1 MLFLAMWTGDIMT
14 DIPNAYELIVFI
26 LKYIGIYNPIYNVF
40 ENLGLEYLL
49 RIIIILVE
57 IAILFVFILLTV
69 MFLTWMER
77 KVVAMV
83 QARYGP
89 MVTGPRGLLQP
100 VMDGVKLIG
109 KEDLIPAKADRWVFT
124 LAPFLVFIPALLVFI
139 PLPFG
144 ESLIISDLKVGL
156 LYIIAISAMS
166 PIAILIAGWASNNK
180 YSLMGAMRA
189 VAQDISYTI
198 PLALS
203 AIAVVLFTG
212 SLSTVDIVT
221 TQSGTWFGFI
231 PKWFIF
237 LQPLGFILFLIASIA
252 EMGRIPFDFQESE
265 SELVAGFFTEY
276 SGMKFAMFFLAEY
289 AHLFSVSAI
298 VVTLFLGGWSVPFLN
313 FFPASLVPI
322 ISLVVFLV
330 KTYAVIFFAMWL
342 RDTVPRM
349 RIDQLLNLGWKIM
362 IPLALINL
370 LVTAFILTAGRY

>member
-1 MLFLAMWTGDIMT
+1 MFA
-14 DIPNAYELIVFI
+14 NAYELIVFT
-26 LKYIGIYNPIYNVF
+26 LNYIGIYEPVNNTF
-40 ENLGLEYLL
+40 KTLGIEYVL
-49 RIIIILVE
+49 RIIIVLVE
-57 IAILFVFILLTV
+57 IAILFVFALLTI

-109 KEDLIPAKADRWVFT
+109 KEDIIPAKADRWVFT
-124 LAPFLVFIPALLVFI
+124 LAPFLVFIPALLIFI

-144 ESLIISDLKVGL
+144 ESLIISDLSVGL
-156 LYIIAISAMS
+156 LYLIAISAVS
-166 PIAILIAGWASNNK
+166 PIAILLAGWASNNK

-198 PLALS
+198 PLAIS
-203 AIAVVLFTG
+203 AIAIVLFTG
-212 SLSTVDIVT
+212 SLSTVEIVT
-221 TQSGTWFGFI
+221 AQNGTWFGFI

-237 LQPLGFILFLIASIA
+237 LQPLGFVLFLIASIA

-265 SELVAGFFTEY
+265 QELVAGFFTEY

-298 VVTLFLGGWSVPFLN
+298 VVTLFLGGWS
-313 FFPASLVPI
+313 FPYISLLPAALVPLV
-322 ISLVVFLV
+322 SLGVFLV

-342 RDTVPRM
+342 RDTVPRV
-349 RIDQLLNLGWKIM
+349 RIDQLLSLGWKIM
-362 IPLALINL
+362 IPLALLNL
-370 LVTAFILTAGRY
+370 LVTGFLLTVGVFQ

>member
-1 MLFLAMWTGDIMT
+1 MWTGDMMFA
-14 DIPNAYELIVFI
+14 NAYELIVYI
-26 LKYIGIYNPIYNVF
+26 LNFIGIYEPINNIF
-40 ENLGLEYLL
+40 KTLGIEYVL
-49 RIIIILVE
+49 RIIIVVVE
-57 IAILFVFILLTV
+57 IAVLLVFALLTI

-109 KEDLIPAKADRWVFT
+109 KEDIIPAKADRWIFT
-124 LAPFLVFIPALLVFI
+124 LAPFLVFIPALLIFI

-144 ESLIISDLKVGL
+144 ESLIISDLNVGL
-156 LYIIAISAMS
+156 LYIIAISAVS
-166 PIAILIAGWASNNK
+166 PIAILLAGWASNNK
-180 YSLMGAMRA
+180 YSLMGAIRA

-203 AIAVVLFTG
+203 AIAIVLFTG
-212 SLSTVDIVT
+212 SLSTVDIVSA
-221 TQSGTWFGFI
+221 QSATWFGFI

-237 LQPLGFILFLIASIA
+237 LQPLGFLLFLIASIA

-265 SELVAGFFTEY
+265 QELVAGFFTEY

-298 VVTLFLGGWSVPFLN
+298 VVTLFLGGWSFPFLTVL
-313 FFPASLVPI
+313 PAALVPI
-322 ISLVVFLV
+322 VSLGIFLI

-342 RDTVPRM
+342 RDTVPRV
-349 RIDQLLNLGWKIM
+349 RIDQLLSLGWKIM
-362 IPLALINL
+362 IPLALLNL
-370 LVTAFILTAGRY
+370 LATGFLLTVGVF

>member
-1 MLFLAMWTGDIMT
+1 MWTGDIMFA
-14 DIPNAYELIVFI
+14 NAYELIVFI
-26 LKYIGIYNPIYNVF
+26 LNYIGIYEPVNNIF
-40 ENLGLEYLL
+40 KTLGIEYVL
-49 RIIIILVE
+49 RIIIVFVE
-57 IAILFVFILLTV
+57 IAVLFVFALLTI

-109 KEDLIPAKADRWVFT
+109 KEDIIPAKADRWVFT
-124 LAPFLVFIPALLVFI
+124 LAPFLVFIPALLIFI

-156 LYIIAISAMS
+156 LYIIAISAAS
-166 PIAILIAGWASNNK
+166 PIAILLAGWASNNK

-203 AIAVVLFTG
+203 AIAIVLFTG

-221 TQSGTWFGFI
+221 AQNGTWFGFI

-237 LQPLGFILFLIASIA
+237 LQPLGFVLFLIASIA

-265 SELVAGFFTEY
+265 QELVAGFFTEY

-298 VVTLFLGGWSVPFLN
+298 VVTLFLGGWS
-313 FFPASLVPI
+313 FPYISLLPAILVPLV
-322 ISLVVFLV
+322 SLGVFLI
-330 KTYAVIFFAMWL
+330 KTYAVIFFVMWL
-342 RDTVPRM
+342 RDTVPRV

-362 IPLALINL
+362 IPLALLNL
-370 LVTAFILTAGRY
+370 LVTGFLLTTGVFQ

>member
-1 MLFLAMWTGDIMT
+1 MLFLAMWTGDIMF
-14 DIPNAYELIVFI
+14 PNAYELIVYI
-26 LKYIGIYNPIYNVF
+26 LNFIGIYEPINNIF
-40 ENLGLEYLL
+40 KTLGIEYVL
-49 RIIIILVE
+49 RVIIVLVE
-57 IAILFVFILLTV
+57 IAVLVVFALLTI

-109 KEDLIPAKADRWVFT
+109 KEDIIPAKADRWVFT
-124 LAPFLVFIPALLVFI
+124 LAPFIVFIPALLIFI

-144 ESLIISDLKVGL
+144 ESLIISDLNVGL
-156 LYIIAISAMS
+156 LYIIAISAVS
-166 PIAILIAGWASNNK
+166 PIAILLAGWASNNK
-180 YSLMGAMRA
+180 YSLMGAIRA

-203 AIAVVLFTG
+203 AIAIVLFTG
-212 SLSTVDIVT
+212 SLSTVDIVSA
-221 TQSGTWFGFI
+221 QNGTWFGFI

-237 LQPLGFILFLIASIA
+237 LQPLGFLLFLIASIA

-265 SELVAGFFTEY
+265 QELVAGFFTEY

-298 VVTLFLGGWSVPFLN
+298 VVTLFLGGWSFPFLN
-313 FFPASLVPI
+313 LLPAGLVP
-322 ISLVVFLV
+322 LVSFGIFLV
-330 KTYAVIFFAMWL
+330 KTYVIIFFAMWL
-342 RDTVPRM
+342 RDTVPRV
-349 RIDQLLNLGWKIM
+349 RIDQLMNLGWKIM
-362 IPLALINL
+362 IPLALLNL
-370 LVTAFILTAGRY
+370 LATGFLLTAGVF

>member
-1 MLFLAMWTGDIMT
+1 MWTGDIMFA
-14 DIPNAYELIVFI
+14 NAYDLIVYI
-26 LKYIGIYNPIYNVF
+26 LNFIGIYEPINNIF
-40 ENLGLEYLL
+40 ETLGIEYVL
-49 RIIIILVE
+49 RIIIVFVE
-57 IAILFVFILLTV
+57 IAVLMVFALLTI

-77 KVVAMV
+77 KVVAIV

-109 KEDLIPAKADRWVFT
+109 KEDIIPAKADRWIFT
-124 LAPFLVFIPALLVFI
+124 LAPFIIFIPALLIFI

-156 LYIIAISAMS
+156 LYIIAISAVS
-166 PIAILIAGWASNNK
+166 PIAILLAGWASNNK

-203 AIAVVLFTG
+203 ALAIVLFTG
-212 SLSTVDIVT
+212 SLSTVDIVSA
-221 TQSGTWFGFI
+221 QSATWFGFI

-237 LQPLGFILFLIASIA
+237 LQPLGFLLFLIASIA

-265 SELVAGFFTEY
+265 QELVAGFFTEY

-298 VVTLFLGGWSVPFLN
+298 VVTLFLGGWSFPFLN
-313 FFPASLVPI
+313 LLPSGLVP
-322 ISLVVFLV
+322 LVSFGIFLV
-330 KTYAVIFFAMWL
+330 KTYAIIFFAMWL
-342 RDTVPRM
+342 RDTVPRV
-349 RIDQLLNLGWKIM
+349 RIDQLMNLGWKIM
-362 IPLALINL
+362 IPLALLNL
-370 LVTAFILTAGRY
+370 LATGFLLTAGVF

>member
-1 MLFLAMWTGDIMT
+1 MWTGDIMFA
-14 DIPNAYELIVFI
+14 NAYELIVFI
-26 LKYIGIYNPIYNVF
+26 LNFIGIYEPINNIF
-40 ENLGLEYLL
+40 KTLGIEYVL
-49 RIIIILVE
+49 RIIIVFAE
-57 IAILFVFILLTV
+57 IAVLLVFALLTI

-109 KEDLIPAKADRWVFT
+109 KEDIIPAKADRWVFT
-124 LAPFLVFIPALLVFI
+124 LAPFLVFIPALLIFI

-156 LYIIAISAMS
+156 LYIIAISAAS
-166 PIAILIAGWASNNK
+166 PIAILLAGWASNNK

-203 AIAVVLFTG
+203 AIAIVLFTG

-221 TQSGTWFGFI
+221 AQNGTWFGFI

-265 SELVAGFFTEY
+265 QELVAGFFTEY

-298 VVTLFLGGWSVPFLN
+298 VVTLFLGGWS
-313 FFPASLVPI
+313 FPYLSLLPAALVPLV
-322 ISLVVFLV
+322 SLGVFLV

-342 RDTVPRM
+342 RDTVPRV

-362 IPLALINL
+362 IPLALLNL
-370 LVTAFILTAGRY
+370 LVTGFLLTVGVFQ

>member
-1 MLFLAMWTGDIMT
+1 MIE
-14 DIPNAYELIVFI
+14 NAYQLIVYVLTLLGVYEWI
-26 LKYIGIYNPIYNVF
+26 YGIFQSFGIDYV
-40 ENLGLEYLL
+40 LQ
-49 RIIIILVE
+49 IIIVFVE
-57 IAILFVFILLTV
+57 IVILFAFVLVTV

-83 QARYGP
+83 QSRYGP

-109 KEDLIPAKADRWVFT
+109 KEDIIPAKADRWIFT
-124 LAPFLVFIPALLVFI
+124 LAPFIVFIPALLVFI

-144 ESLIISDLKVGL
+144 KSLIISDLRVGL

-166 PIAILIAGWASNNK
+166 PVALLLAGWASNNK

-198 PLALS
+198 PLALT
-203 AIAVVLFTG
+203 AIAVVMFTG
-212 SLSTVDIVT
+212 SLSTVDIVNA
-221 TQSGTWFGFI
+221 QGGTWFGII

-237 LQPLGFILFLIASIA
+237 IQPLGFILFLIASIA

-289 AHLFSVSAI
+289 AHLFAVSGI
-298 VVTLFLGGWSVPFLN
+298 IVTLFLGGWEGPALPFIPVQLT
-313 FFPASLVPI
+313 SLVI
-322 ISLVVFLV
+322 FLI

-342 RDTVPRM
+342 RDTVPRV

-362 IPLALINL
+362 VPLAVLNL
-370 LVTAFILTAGRY
+370 LLTGFIVVAGVI

>member
-1 MLFLAMWTGDIMT
+1 MWTGDTMFE
-14 DIPNAYELIVFI
+14 NAYELIVFI
-26 LKYIGIYNPIYNVF
+26 LNYIGIYKPINEIF
-40 ENLGLEYLL
+40 TMLGIEYVL
-49 RIIIILVE
+49 RIIIVTVE
-57 IAILFVFILLTV
+57 IAVVLVFALLTI

-100 VMDGVKLIG
+100 VVDGIKLIG
-109 KEDLIPAKADRWVFT
+109 KEDIIPAKADRWIFT
-124 LAPFLVFIPALLVFI
+124 LAPFIIFIPALLLFI

-144 ESLIISDLKVGL
+144 ESLIISDMNVGL
-156 LYIIAISAMS
+156 LYIIAISAVS
-166 PIAILIAGWASNNK
+166 PIAILLAGWASNNK
-180 YSLMGAMRA
+180 YSLMGAVRA

-203 AIAVVLFTG
+203 AIAIVLLTG

-221 TQSGTWFGFI
+221 AQTGTWFGFV

-265 SELVAGFFTEY
+265 QELVAGFFTEY

-298 VVTLFLGGWSVPFLN
+298 VVTLFLGGWSIPFLN
-313 FFPASLVPI
+313 LLPPVLVPLI
-322 ISLVVFLV
+322 TFGVFV
-330 KTYAVIFFAMWL
+330 FKTYIIIFFTMWL
-342 RDTVPRM
+342 RDTVPRV

-362 IPLALINL
+362 IPLALLNL
-370 LVTAFILTAGRY
+370 VVTGFLLTVGVF

>member
-1 MLFLAMWTGDIMT
+1 MIA
-14 DIPNAYELIVFI
+14 NAYELIVYI
-26 LKYIGIYNPIYNVF
+26 LTLLQVYEPLLNVF
-40 ENLGLEYLL
+40 QLLGIEYVLK
-49 RIIIILVE
+49 IIIVLVE
-57 IAILFVFILLTV
+57 LGILFVFVLLTV

-83 QARYGP
+83 QSRYGP

-109 KEDLIPAKADRWVFT
+109 KEDIVPAKADRWVFT
-124 LAPFLVFIPALLVFI
+124 LAPFIVFIPALLVFI

-144 ESLIISDLKVGL
+144 QSLIISDLRVGL
-156 LYIIAISAMS
+156 LYIIAISAVS
-166 PIAILIAGWASNNK
+166 PIAILLAGWASNNK

-198 PLALS
+198 PLALA
-203 AIAVVLFTG
+203 AIAVVMFTG
-212 SLSTVDIVT
+212 SLSTVDIVNA
-221 TQSGTWFGFI
+221 QDGTWFGII

-289 AHLFSVSAI
+289 AHLFAVSGI
-298 VVTLFLGGWSVPFLN
+298 VVTLFLGGWALPILPFVP
-313 FFPASLVPI
+313 AALVPLV
-322 ISLVVFLV
+322 SLGVFLV

-342 RDTVPRM
+342 RDTVPRV
-349 RIDQLLNLGWKIM
+349 RIDQLLNIGWKIM
-362 IPLALINL
+362 IPLALLNL
-370 LVTAFILTAGRY
+370 LVTGFLITAGVFK

>member
-1 MLFLAMWTGDIMT
+1 M
-14 DIPNAYELIVFI
+14 NAYELIVNI
-26 LKYIGIYNPIYNVF
+26 LTALGVYEPVLNVF
-40 ENLGLEYLL
+40 KAFGAEYGLKVT
-49 RIIIILVE
+49 IVFVE
-57 IAILFVFILLTV
+57 IAVLMAFVLVTV

-83 QARYGP
+83 QVRYGP

-109 KEDLIPAKADRWVFT
+109 KEDIIPAEADRWIFT
-124 LAPFLVFIPALLVFI
+124 LAPFIVFIPALLVFI

-144 ESLIISDLKVGL
+144 QYLIISDLRVGL
-156 LYIIAISAMS
+156 LYIIAISAIS
-166 PIAILIAGWASNNK
+166 PVAILLAGWASNNK

-198 PLALS
+198 PLTLA

-212 SLSTVDIVT
+212 SLSTVDIVNA
-221 TQSGTWFGFI
+221 QSGTWFGII
-231 PKWFIF
+231 PQWFIF

-252 EMGRIPFDFQESE
+252 EMGRIPFDLQESE

-276 SGMKFAMFFLAEY
+276 TGMKFAMFFLAEY
-289 AHLFSVSAI
+289 AHLFAVSGI
-298 VVTLFLGGWSVPFLN
+298 IVTLFLGGWNGPMLSFIPAFAVPLV
-313 FFPASLVPI
+313 SLVY
-322 ISLVVFLV
+322 FLI

-342 RDTVPRM
+342 RDTVPRV

-362 IPLALINL
+362 VPLALLNL
-370 LVTAFILTAGRY
+370 LVTGFLVTAGVI

>member
-1 MLFLAMWTGDIMT
+1 MIA
-14 DIPNAYELIVFI
+14 NAYELIVYI
-26 LKYIGIYNPIYNVF
+26 LNVIRIYEPINNVF
-40 ENLGLEYLL
+40 KNLGIEYVL
-49 RIIIILVE
+49 RIIIVLVE
-57 IAILFVFILLTV
+57 IAILFVFVLLTI

-109 KEDLIPAKADRWVFT
+109 KEDIIPAKADRWVFT

-144 ESLIISDLKVGL
+144 ESLIISDFRVGL
-156 LYIIAISAMS
+156 LYIIAISAIS
-166 PIAILIAGWASNNK
+166 PIAILLAGWASNNK

-198 PLALS
+198 PLALA

-212 SLSTVDIVT
+212 SLSTVDIVNA
-221 TQSGTWFGFI
+221 QSGTWFGII

-237 LQPLGFILFLIASIA
+237 LQPIGFILFLIASIA

-289 AHLFSVSAI
+289 AHLFAVSGI
-298 VVTLFLGGWSVPFLN
+298 VVTLFLGGWSFPILPFI
-313 FFPASLVPI
+313 PAALVPLG
-322 ISLVVFLV
+322 SLVVFLA
-330 KTYAVIFFAMWL
+330 KTYAVIFFAMWV

-349 RIDQLLNLGWKIM
+349 RIDQLLNIGWKIM
-362 IPLALINL
+362 IPLALLNL
-370 LVTAFILTAGRY
+370 LVTGFLLTAGVFQ

>member
-1 MLFLAMWTGDIMT
+1 MWTGDIMFA
-14 DIPNAYELIVFI
+14 NAYELIVFI
-26 LKYIGIYNPIYNVF
+26 LNFIGIYEPINNIF
-40 ENLGLEYLL
+40 KTLGIEYVL
-49 RIIIILVE
+49 RIIIVFAE
-57 IAILFVFILLTV
+57 IAVLLVFALLTI

-89 MVTGPRGLLQP
+89 MVTGPRGLFQP

-109 KEDLIPAKADRWVFT
+109 KEDIIPAKADRWVFT
-124 LAPFLVFIPALLVFI
+124 LAPFLVFIPALLIFI

-144 ESLIISDLKVGL
+144 ESLIISDLNVGL
-156 LYIIAISAMS
+156 LYIIAISAVS
-166 PIAILIAGWASNNK
+166 PIAILLAGWASNNK

-203 AIAVVLFTG
+203 AIAIVLFTG

-221 TQSGTWFGFI
+221 AQNGTWFGFI

-265 SELVAGFFTEY
+265 QELVAGFFTEY

-298 VVTLFLGGWSVPFLN
+298 VVTLFLGGWSFPYLSLLPAAVVPLV
-313 FFPASLVPI
+313 SLG
-322 ISLVVFLV
+322 VFLV

-342 RDTVPRM
+342 RDTVPRV

-362 IPLALINL
+362 IPLALLNL
-370 LVTAFILTAGRY
+370 LVTGFLLTVGVFQ

>member
-1 MLFLAMWTGDIMT
+1 MWTGDIMFA
-14 DIPNAYELIVFI
+14 NAYELIVFI
-26 LKYIGIYNPIYNVF
+26 LNYIGIYEPINNIF
-40 ENLGLEYLL
+40 KTLGIEYVL
-49 RIIIILVE
+49 RIIIVLVE
-57 IAILFVFILLTV
+57 IAILFVFALLTV

-109 KEDLIPAKADRWVFT
+109 KEDIIPAKADRWVFT
-124 LAPFLVFIPALLVFI
+124 LAPFLVFIPALLIFI

-144 ESLIISDLKVGL
+144 ESLIVSDLRVGL
-156 LYIIAISAMS
+156 LYLIAISAMS
-166 PIAILIAGWASNNK
+166 PIAILLAGWASNNK

-198 PLALS
+198 PLALC

-221 TQSGTWFGFI
+221 AQSGTWFGFI

-237 LQPLGFILFLIASIA
+237 LQPLGFVLFIIASIA

-265 SELVAGFFTEY
+265 QELVAGFFTEY

-298 VVTLFLGGWSVPFLN
+298 VVTLFLGGWSFPYLSLLPAAVVPLV
-313 FFPASLVPI
+313 SLG
-322 ISLVVFLV
+322 VFLV

-342 RDTVPRM
+342 RHTVPRV

-362 IPLALINL
+362 IPLALLNL
-370 LVTAFILTAGRY
+370 LVTGFLLTVGVFQ

>member
-1 MLFLAMWTGDIMT
+1 MLFLAMWTGDIMFA
-14 DIPNAYELIVFI
+14 NAYELIVFI
-26 LKYIGIYNPIYNVF
+26 LNFIGIYEPINNIF
-40 ENLGLEYLL
+40 KTLGIEYVL
-49 RIIIILVE
+49 RIIIVFVE
-57 IAILFVFILLTV
+57 IAVLFVFALLTI

-109 KEDLIPAKADRWVFT
+109 KEDIIPAKADRWVFT
-124 LAPFLVFIPALLVFI
+124 LAPFLVFIPALLIFI

-144 ESLIISDLKVGL
+144 ESLIISDLNVGL
-156 LYIIAISAMS
+156 LYIIAISAVS
-166 PIAILIAGWASNNK
+166 PIAILLAGWASNNK

-203 AIAVVLFTG
+203 AIAIVLFTG

-221 TQSGTWFGFI
+221 AQNGTWFGFI

-265 SELVAGFFTEY
+265 QELVAGFFTEY

-298 VVTLFLGGWSVPFLN
+298 VVTLFLGGWS
-313 FFPASLVPI
+313 FPYISLLPAALVPLV
-322 ISLVVFLV
+322 SLGVFLV

-342 RDTVPRM
+342 RDTVPRV

-362 IPLALINL
+362 IPLALLNL
-370 LVTAFILTAGRY
+370 LVTGFLLTVGVF

>member
-1 MLFLAMWTGDIMT
+1 MWTGDIMFA
-14 DIPNAYELIVFI
+14 NAYELIVFI
-26 LKYIGIYNPIYNVF
+26 LNFIGIYEPINNTF
-40 ENLGLEYLL
+40 KTLGIEYVL
-49 RIIIILVE
+49 RIIIVFAEIVVLLVF
-57 IAILFVFILLTV
+57 ALLTI

-89 MVTGPRGLLQP
+89 MVTGPRGLFQP

-109 KEDLIPAKADRWVFT
+109 KEDIIPAKADRWVFT
-124 LAPFLVFIPALLVFI
+124 LAPFLVFIPALLIFI

-144 ESLIISDLKVGL
+144 ESLIISDLNVGL
-156 LYIIAISAMS
+156 LYIIAISAVS
-166 PIAILIAGWASNNK
+166 PIAILLAGWASNNK

-203 AIAVVLFTG
+203 AIAIVLFTG

-221 TQSGTWFGFI
+221 AQNGTWFGFI

-265 SELVAGFFTEY
+265 QELVAGFFTEY

-298 VVTLFLGGWSVPFLN
+298 VVTLFLGGWSFPYLSLLPAAVVPLV
-313 FFPASLVPI
+313 SLG
-322 ISLVVFLV
+322 VFLV

-342 RDTVPRM
+342 RDTVPRV

-362 IPLALINL
+362 IPLALLNL
-370 LVTAFILTAGRY
+370 LVTGFLLTVGVFQ

>member
-1 MLFLAMWTGDIMT
+1 MLTANG
-14 DIPNAYELIVFI
+14 YELIVLI
-26 LKYIGIYNPIYNVF
+26 LRTLGIYEPILNIF
-40 ENLGLEYLL
+40 QMFGLDYIL
-49 RIIIILVE
+49 RVIIVLVE
-57 IAILFVFILLTV
+57 LVVLFAFALVTI

-109 KEDLIPAKADRWVFT
+109 KEDIIPAKADRWIFT
-124 LAPFLVFIPALLVFI
+124 LAPFIVFVPALLVFI

-144 ESLIISDLKVGL
+144 DSLIISDMRVGL
-156 LYIIAISAMS
+156 LYIIAISAVS
-166 PIAILIAGWASNNK
+166 PIAILLAGWASNNK

-198 PLALS
+198 PLALA
-203 AIAVVLFTG
+203 AIAVVMLTG
-212 SLSTVDIVT
+212 SLSTVDIVNA
-221 TQSGTWFGFI
+221 QSGYWFGII

-265 SELVAGFFTEY
+265 QELVAGFFTEY

-289 AHLFSVSAI
+289 AHLFAVSGI
-298 VVTLFLGGWSVPFLN
+298 VVTIFLGGWTGPALPFIP
-313 FFPASLVPI
+313 FQITSLVY
-322 ISLVVFLV
+322 FLI

-342 RDTVPRM
+342 RDTVPRV

-362 IPLALINL
+362 VPLALLNL
-370 LVTAFILTAGRY
+370 LATGFIVTLLMSRGVI

>member
-1 MLFLAMWTGDIMT
+1 MWTGDIMFA
-14 DIPNAYELIVFI
+14 NSYELIVFI
-26 LKYIGIYNPIYNVF
+26 LNYIGIYKPINEIF
-40 ENLGLEYLL
+40 TMLGIEYVL
-49 RIIIILVE
+49 RIIIVTVE
-57 IAILFVFILLTV
+57 IAVVLVFALLTI

-100 VMDGVKLIG
+100 VVDGIKLIG
-109 KEDLIPAKADRWVFT
+109 KEDIIPAKADRWIFT
-124 LAPFLVFIPALLVFI
+124 LAPFIIFIPALLLFI

-144 ESLIISDLKVGL
+144 ESLIISDMNVGL
-156 LYIIAISAMS
+156 LYIIAISAVS
-166 PIAILIAGWASNNK
+166 PIAILLAGWASNNK
-180 YSLMGAMRA
+180 YSLMGAVRA

-203 AIAVVLFTG
+203 AIAIVLLTG

-221 TQSGTWFGFI
+221 AQTGTWFGFI

-265 SELVAGFFTEY
+265 QELVAGFFTEY

-298 VVTLFLGGWSVPFLN
+298 VVTLFLGGWSIPFLN
-313 FFPASLVPI
+313 LLPPVLVP
-322 ISLVVFLV
+322 LVSFGVFV
-330 KTYAVIFFAMWL
+330 FKTYVIIFFTMWL
-342 RDTVPRM
+342 RDTVPRV

-370 LVTAFILTAGRY
+370 LVTGFLLTAGVF

>member
-1 MLFLAMWTGDIMT
+1 MWIGDTMFA
-14 DIPNAYELIVFI
+14 NAYELIVFI
-26 LKYIGIYNPIYNVF
+26 LNYIGIYEPLNNAFKI
-40 ENLGLEYLL
+40 LGIEYLL
-49 RIIIILVE
+49 RIIIVFIE
-57 IAILFVFILLTV
+57 IAVLMAFALLTI

-109 KEDLIPAKADRWVFT
+109 KEDIIPAKADRWVFT
-124 LAPFLVFIPALLVFI
+124 LAPFLVFVPALLVFI

-144 ESLIISDLKVGL
+144 EYLIISDLKVGL

-166 PIAILIAGWASNNK
+166 PIAILLAGWASNNK
-180 YSLMGAMRA
+180 YSLMGAIRA

-198 PLALS
+198 PLALA

-212 SLSTVDIVT
+212 SLSTVDIVNA
-221 TQSGTWFGFI
+221 QSGTWFRII
-231 PKWFIF
+231 PQWFIF
-237 LQPLGFILFLIASIA
+237 LQPLGFVLFLIASIA
-252 EMGRIPFDFQESE
+252 EMGRIPFDFPETE

-298 VVTLFLGGWSVPFLN
+298 VVTLFLGGWS
-313 FFPASLVPI
+313 FPYLEMLPAALVPI
-322 ISLVVFLV
+322 VSLGIFLI
-330 KTYAVIFFAMWL
+330 KTYAIIFFAMWL
-342 RDTVPRM
+342 RDTVPRV

-370 LVTAFILTAGRY
+370 LVTGFLLTAGVL

>member
-1 MLFLAMWTGDIMT
+1 MLFLAMWTGDIMF
-14 DIPNAYELIVFI
+14 PNAYELIVYI
-26 LKYIGIYNPIYNVF
+26 LNFIGIYEPINNIF
-40 ENLGLEYLL
+40 KTLGIEYVL
-49 RIIIILVE
+49 RVIIVLVE
-57 IAILFVFILLTV
+57 IAVLVVFALLTI

-109 KEDLIPAKADRWVFT
+109 KEDIIPAKADRWVFT
-124 LAPFLVFIPALLVFI
+124 LAPFIVFIPALLIFI

-144 ESLIISDLKVGL
+144 ESLIISDLNVGL
-156 LYIIAISAMS
+156 LYIIAISAVS
-166 PIAILIAGWASNNK
+166 PIAILLAGWASNNK
-180 YSLMGAMRA
+180 YSLMGAIRA

-203 AIAVVLFTG
+203 AIAIVLFTG
-212 SLSTVDIVT
+212 SLSTVDIVSA
-221 TQSGTWFGFI
+221 QNGTWFGLI

-237 LQPLGFILFLIASIA
+237 LQPLGFLLFLIASIA

-265 SELVAGFFTEY
+265 QELVAGFFTEY

-298 VVTLFLGGWSVPFLN
+298 VVTLFLGGWSFPFLN
-313 FFPASLVPI
+313 LLPAGLVP
-322 ISLVVFLV
+322 LVSFGIFLV
-330 KTYAVIFFAMWL
+330 KTYVIIFFAMWL
-342 RDTVPRM
+342 RDTVPRV
-349 RIDQLLNLGWKIM
+349 RIDQLMNLGWKIM
-362 IPLALINL
+362 IPLALLNL
-370 LVTAFILTAGRY
+370 LATGFLLTAGVF